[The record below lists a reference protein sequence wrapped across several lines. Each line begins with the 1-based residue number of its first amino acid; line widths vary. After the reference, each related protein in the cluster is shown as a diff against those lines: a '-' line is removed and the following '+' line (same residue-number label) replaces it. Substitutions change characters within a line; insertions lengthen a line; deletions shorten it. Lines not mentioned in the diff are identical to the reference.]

1 MTTPNITLSAAPDL
15 KQLSE
20 PDARRFA
27 AGTVELYGFAP
38 DAGFDLLSYR
48 ENAVY
53 RVTQPGAE
61 PMVLKVLRPGYHSKA
76 ALLSD
81 IAWCDE
87 LRANG
92 VENAPALANRD
103 GQRLTRLGEVDGTPV
118 YGVLYSWLDG
128 TPPQD
133 DEIVDTYH
141 QLGAAS
147 ARVHKISSAW
157 TRPDWFER
165 HSWDADGLVG
175 PDPFWGRFLDLPV
188 LTDAQRDLFDRAAT
202 RVHAQLQNFGTG
214 PDRFGLIHADL
225 SPENIFVH
233 EGKVR
238 IIDFG
243 DAGYGWFLSDLATSL
258 SLLLTEDYVTDAR
271 DAWVTGYREVSDL
284 PDSHLQ
290 HLPALLVARLLSGLG
305 WMHTRSKTEMAQTM
319 TEPVVDL
326 AEYYASEYLADRA
339 L

>member
-1 MTTPNITLSAAPDL
+1 MNSLTTIPDT

-27 AGTVELYGFAP
+27 EGTIELYGLSASVSFE
-38 DAGFDLLSYR
+38 LLTYR

-53 RVTQPGAE
+53 RVSQPDTA
-61 PMVLKVLRPGYHSKA
+61 PTVLKVLRPGYHSKA

-92 VENAPALANRD
+92 VDTAEAVANRD
-103 GQRLTRLGEVDGTPV
+103 GRRLTRLGELDGTPV
-118 YGVLYSWLDG
+118 YGVLYAWLDG
-128 TPPQD
+128 APPRE

-141 QLGAAS
+141 QLGAVS
-147 ARVHKISSAW
+147 ARVHQISNAW
-157 TRPDWFER
+157 ARPDWFVR

-175 PDPFWGRFLDLPV
+175 ANPFWGSFLDLPS
-188 LTDAQRDLFDRAAT
+188 LTDTQRDLFGRAADK
-202 RVHAQLQNFGTG
+202 VHAQLRAFGTG

-225 SPENIFVH
+225 SPENVFLH
-233 EGKVR
+233 QGQVR
-238 IIDFG
+238 IIDFD
-243 DAGYGWFLSDLATSL
+243 DAGFGWFLSDLATSL
-258 SLLLTEDYVTDAR
+258 SLLLTEDFVDDVR
-271 DAWVTGYREVSDL
+271 DAWIAGYREVGVL

-290 HLPALLVARLLSGLG
+290 QLPALMVARLLSGVG
-305 WMHTRSKTEMAQTM
+305 WMHTRSDTDMAKAM

-326 AEYYASEYLADRA
+326 ATHYATEYLAGRA